1 MLCFLCYVLLF
12 WIHISS
18 CWNKSFNSSFSVS
31 PSINTLN
38 VLCFI
43 ILFCP
48 QCCIIVYLGIK
59 FYGKLFFAHHLKGIS
74 LCSSINFCCWSEIC
88 SKSDNH
94 FFFKSSYHLSLLA
107 FKIDS
112 FQFYSN
118 VCRYGIYLYLCY
130 WIFIEHFQL
139 WNPIFLQFWKTP
151 LYPCSN
157 IILQL
162 FQTFLFE
169 SLIRDSKS
177 LINL

>member
-31 PSINTLN
+31 LSINTLN

-94 FFFKSSYHLSLLA
+94 FFFLSQATICLCWLLRLIV
-107 FKIDS
+107 FS
-112 FQFYSN
+112 FIQMCVGMGFICIYATEYS
-118 VCRYGIYLYLCY
+118 
-130 WIFIEHFQL
+130 
-139 WNPIFLQFWKTP
+139 
-151 LYPCSN
+151 
-157 IILQL
+157 
-162 FQTFLFE
+162 
-169 SLIRDSKS
+169 
-177 LINL
+177 